1 MRLTKVERAALDVLF
16 AVDHPCAARLQR
28 QLNSISEVDREWTSV
43 GFFTHFRGVAEG
55 LRLQGPA
62 RACFNLT
69 PGQVPGVPG
78 VVSLVLFVDEG
89 LIHFLEGHLTRFD
102 WSEVDGPDWPEELH
116 EALVLDDSADE
127 EEAEQLRQ
135 SHLEVLRQF
144 R

>member
-1 MRLTKVERAALDVLF
+1 MRLSKVERAALDVLL

-28 QLNSISEVDREWTSV
+28 QLDSITEVDREWTSV
-43 GFFTHFRGVAEG
+43 GFFAHFTGVAEG

-62 RACFNLT
+62 RACFELP

-89 LIHFLEGHLTRFD
+89 LIRFLEGHLTRFD
-102 WSEVDGPDWPEELH
+102 WSEVRGPDWPAELH
-116 EALVLDDSADE
+116 EALVLAETDE
-127 EEAEQLRQ
+127 EAIERLRQ
-135 SHLEVLRQF
+135 SHLETLRQF